1 MSSYVVHRGP
11 DFHVR
16 REGVL
21 LIIRQLSVRGSDTS
35 VEVTLQGGEGYD
47 LERSIEKMEAAECEP
62 TVIDYM
68 LSHYF

>member
-35 VEVTLQGGEGYD
+35 VEVTLQGQEGYD
-47 LERSIEKMEAAECEP
+47 LETTLEAAALTGVSTEH
-62 TVIDYM
+62 IDHL
-68 LSHYF
+68 LSAYF